1 MAPVKVCTAQHTTA
15 FGSYC
20 SHNPLPLAPCAPT
33 DFCAGWLC
41 ACLPAPTGIL
51 GDFQAQWAASGGA
64 PLQLLTKYVPN
75 IFNARPTP
83 SSVEAAVKQSLSNL
97 KVMCPTAARDSAAV
111 ARFLRCG
118 TADVHD

>member
-1 MAPVKVCTAQHTTA
+1 MCTTNNRLWLIL
-15 FGSYC
+15 C
-20 SHNPLPLAPCAPT
+20 SCDPLPLPPCTPT
-33 DFCAGWLC
+33 DCCAGWLC

-83 SSVEAAVKQSLSNL
+83 ASVEAAVKRSLSNL
-97 KVMCPTAARDSAAV
+97 KVTCLTAARDST
-111 ARFLRCG
+111 ARFLICG
-118 TADVHD
+118 TADLHA